1 MNHLFQVAPLVAL
14 AHGRRNLRTMKS
26 RYPDTIRLLVD
37 NYSQLT
43 PELQKAARF
52 MVEHPEEI
60 GLNSMRSV
68 ARQAGVKPATIT
80 RLTKALGFRE
90 YEALREPFRQRLR
103 TRLPEFSAKLQDV
116 QRRGETGNESIL
128 SELRAQEIA
137 NIEHS
142 LSDDNLLIMEDAAQT
157 LHESRRVYVLGLR
170 GAHAPAFLFHYA
182 YQLFQDNSQLLDTSA
197 GIFADQLRGISSEDS
212 LLVVSFPP
220 YTQLTID
227 AVDYAAEAGAR
238 IIAVTDSVVSPAAN
252 AAAHTIVA
260 KNQSPSFYHSFT
272 GALAVTQALIAM
284 LVTRAGGDAVKIVEE
299 AEKQLS
305 RISAYW

>member
-1 MNHLFQVAPLVAL
+1 MDL
-14 AHGRRNLRTMKS
+14 

-37 NYSQLT
+37 SYPRLT
-43 PELQKAARF
+43 PQLQRAARF
-52 MVEHPEEI
+52 MVEHPEEV
-60 GLNSMRSV
+60 GLNSMRRV
-68 ARQAGVKPATIT
+68 AKDAGVKPATIT
-80 RLTKALGFRE
+80 RLTKMLGFHE

-103 TRLPEFSAKLQDV
+103 THSPDFASKLQNV
-116 QRRGETGNESIL
+116 QKLGESDEGSL
-128 SELRAQEIA
+128 FADLRAQELS
-137 NIEHS
+137 NIEFS
-142 LSDDNLLIMEDAAQT
+142 LSDENYALMDAAAQT
-157 LHESRRVYVLGLR
+157 MHASRKVYVLGLR

-182 YQLFQDNSQLLDTSA
+182 YQLFQDNSHLLDTRA
-197 GIFADQLRGISSEDS
+197 GIFADQLRGIGPEDS

-227 AVDYAAEAGAR
+227 AVEYAAEAGAK
-238 IIAVTDSVVSPAAN
+238 IVAVTDSIVSPAAS

-272 GALAVTQALIAM
+272 GALAVMQALITM
-284 LVTRAGGDAVKIVEE
+284 LVTKTGGDAVNIIEE